1 MIALGSYLSHHP
13 VRWIAKMFPEYPMI
27 DDLHARIK
35 KVMVEELMLQVAPE
49 EIGDETPIFG
59 PDGLGLD
66 SVDVL
71 QLVIALEKNFGL
83 KISEGAEAIEI
94 LKNVTTIGDAIR
106 ALA

>member
-1 MIALGSYLSHHP
+1 MS
-13 VRWIAKMFPEYPMI
+13 

-35 KVMVEELMLQVAPE
+35 KVMVEELMLQVQPE
-49 EIGDETPIFG
+49 EIGDDTPIFG

-83 KISEGAEAIEI
+83 KITEGDAARE
-94 LKNVTTIGDAIR
+94 LLRSVRTIGDAVR
-106 ALA
+106 ALPA

>member
-1 MIALGSYLSHHP
+1 MS
-13 VRWIAKMFPEYPMI
+13 
-27 DDLHARIK
+27 DDLHSRIK

-59 PDGLGLD
+59 PEGLGLD

-71 QLVIALEKNFGL
+71 QLVVALEKNFGL
-83 KISEGAEAIEI
+83 KISEGAAAIEI
-94 LKNVTTIGDAIR
+94 LKNVTTIGNAIR

>member
-1 MIALGSYLSHHP
+1 MN
-13 VRWIAKMFPEYPMI
+13 

-35 KVMVEELMLQVAPE
+35 KVMVDELMLQMPPE

-59 PDGLGLD
+59 PGGLGLD

-83 KISEGAEAIEI
+83 KISEGNVAQEI
-94 LKNVTTIGDAIR
+94 LRNVATIGSAIR
-106 ALA
+106 TLA

>member
-1 MIALGSYLSHHP
+1 MT
-13 VRWIAKMFPEYPMI
+13 

-35 KVMVEELMLQVAPE
+35 QVMVEELMLQIQPAD
-49 EIGDETPIFG
+49 IGDQTPIFG

-83 KISEGAEAIEI
+83 KISEGEAAKAI
-94 LKNVTTIGDAIR
+94 LENVTTIATAIR
-106 ALA
+106 ALP